1 MKEKTFEEMIKEL
14 QNKAARNFF
23 MKEEVADLMQQVREA
38 TIAECT
44 DILLNR
50 DYSWSGQIELE
61 YKKLPTDRIL
71 TDK

>member
-1 MKEKTFEEMIKEL
+1 MKEKTFEELIRERIDKGDAFTPTGIIEM
-14 QNKAARNFF
+14 
-23 MKEEVADLMQQVREA
+23 MKQVREA

-61 YKKLPTDRIL
+61 YKKLPTNSIK
-71 TDK
+71 TDL